1 MINII
6 GSGLAGLSAAIT
18 LAKKGTASNLVSV
31 QEAQRAQSVMAEG
44 GINAAL
50 NVMGEDDNFMNHY
63 EDTMKGGAY
72 LADPNSV
79 YGLCKNAPDIVNWLI
94 ELGVPFEMKNGKM
107 IQRNFGGQKK
117 KRTAYVKSST
127 GKMLM
132 SALIDEA
139 RKYES
144 KGLITRYPHHKAAD
158 LVVEDNTCKGAIL
171 KDEYSGE
178 VITLH
183 GPVILACGGLTGLF
197 RCRTTGSSDNTGQL
211 VSNLFVK
218 GLKMGNLEM
227 IQYHP
232 TTIDIGDKKLLVSEA
247 ARGEGG
253 RLMTYRNNE
262 PYYFMEELYPEEKN
276 LTTRDVA
283 TRAIY
288 KIMNDKECSG
298 DVYLD
303 MTGIKEE
310 IINERLSD
318 MREELL
324 DYFNIDL
331 CKEPFK
337 VKPGIHY
344 FMGGVYVDEKHQ
356 SSIANLYAAGEC
368 ACQYHGANRL
378 GGNSL
383 LGAIY
388 GGKTAAENIEDV
400 EVKITKEILKDCDEC
415 SPLFNEKIATIL
427 SEGLGIIRN
436 EEGILKALDK
446 CESLEKEELNKAEQ
460 NKLTFAKAMLKSAL
474 NRKESRGGHYRDD
487 YPETDESYRKT
498 SVAGYDQDITI
509 NFADIP
515 ERRPQ

>member
-1 MINII
+1 
-6 GSGLAGLSAAIT
+6 
-18 LAKKGTASNLVSV
+18 
-31 QEAQRAQSVMAEG
+31 
-44 GINAAL
+44 
-50 NVMGEDDNFMNHY
+50 
-63 EDTMKGGAY
+63 
-72 LADPNSV
+72 
-79 YGLCKNAPDIVNWLI
+79 
-94 ELGVPFEMKNGKM
+94 
-107 IQRNFGGQKK
+107 
-117 KRTAYVKSST
+117 
-127 GKMLM
+127 
-132 SALIDEA
+132 
-139 RKYES
+139 
-144 KGLITRYPHHKAAD
+144 
-158 LVVEDNTCKGAIL
+158 
-171 KDEYSGE
+171 
-178 VITLH
+178 
-183 GPVILACGGLTGLF
+183 
-197 RCRTTGSSDNTGQL
+197 
-211 VSNLFVK
+211 
-218 GLKMGNLEM
+218 
-227 IQYHP
+227 
-232 TTIDIGDKKLLVSEA
+232 
-247 ARGEGG
+247 
-253 RLMTYRNNE
+253 
-262 PYYFMEELYPEEKN
+262 
-276 LTTRDVA
+276 
-283 TRAIY
+283 
-288 KIMNDKECSG
+288 
-298 DVYLD
+298 
-303 MTGIKEE
+303 
-310 IINERLSD
+310 